1 LFVYFTCYNQ
11 QNMKNAETNNA

>member
-1 LFVYFTCYNQ
+1 LFVYFTWYNQ